1 MIDLLSAKMKIRT
14 PAFIALISM
23 IVCGVGILGFLMIR
37 SRPIVSGHDLAH
49 QVQQSDSDSSAPISL
64 SAALLLL
71 AVGIAGVLGV
81 SRKKNDNSST
91 AQHTATRPKKNDRDK
106 AFVNLNKQYLNLQY
120 QMTQHR
126 ICGDDPPDDL
136 REEIFEIE
144 RKVKLIAK
152 ALE

>member
-23 IVCGVGILGFLMIR
+23 IVCGVGVLGFLKIR
-37 SRPIVSGHDLAH
+37 SRPLVSGHNLAH
-49 QVQQSDSDSSAPISL
+49 QVQESDSDPSVPISL

-71 AVGIAGVLGV
+71 AAGIAGALGV
-81 SRKKNDNSST
+81 SRKKNDDSSS
-91 AQHTATRPKKNDRDK
+91 AQHTAARPKKNDRDK
-106 AFVNLNKQYLNLQY
+106 AFVNLNKQYLDLQY

-126 ICGDDPPDDL
+126 ICGDDSPDDL
-136 REEIFEIE
+136 REEISEIE
-144 RKVKLIAK
+144 RKVKLIAR